1 MMNDILNDG
10 KRRMEKSVKSLE
22 DTLAKMRTG
31 RASPSLLEH
40 IVVPYYGN
48 DTSLSQ
54 VARITVQDSRTLSIV
69 PFEDSMVAAIEKA
82 IMTSDLGLNPAT
94 SGKNIRIPLPALT
107 EERRK
112 EFVKRVREEAEKGKV
127 SVRNIRRD
135 VNNDLKELAKE
146 KEISE
151 DEENRGKDRNQKLTD
166 EFISEIDKVLAIKEK
181 DLMEV

>member
-40 IVVPYYGN
+40 IVVPYYGT

-82 IMTSDLGLNPAT
+82 IMTSGLGLNPAT

-135 VNNDLKELAKE
+135 VNNDLKDLAKE